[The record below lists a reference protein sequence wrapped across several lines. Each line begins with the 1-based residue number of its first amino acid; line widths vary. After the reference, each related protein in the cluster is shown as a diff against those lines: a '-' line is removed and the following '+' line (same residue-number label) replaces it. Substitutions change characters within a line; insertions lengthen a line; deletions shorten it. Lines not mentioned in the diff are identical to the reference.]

1 MDLVIDIRQS
11 LLSWR
16 AKGQSHY
23 YQRPQGY
30 R

>member
-1 MDLVIDIRQS
+1 LFV

-16 AKGQSHY
+16 AKGQAANKDIFDESLSLST
-23 YQRPQGY
+23 RD